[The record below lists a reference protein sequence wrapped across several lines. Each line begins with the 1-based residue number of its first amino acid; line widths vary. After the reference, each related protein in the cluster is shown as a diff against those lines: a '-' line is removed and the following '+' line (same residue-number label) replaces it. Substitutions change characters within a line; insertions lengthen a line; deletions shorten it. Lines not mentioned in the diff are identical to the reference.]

1 MTDRGS
7 RGISPILGIVVTA
20 GMLLAGAFAIL
31 RTRGRDAGTAPGAAS
46 AEHVLEGLL
55 SGAPEPSS
63 SATGGAGKRVPDGA
77 SLKEAIE
84 FARPHMTNSVGRLDI
99 GTALLALWAS
109 QHLEWDSLQSLT
121 ETSPALFRKDPEA
134 ERGKRLCASGVISE
148 IRAEKTLARRL
159 GEDRPEPL
167 IERPTSTVPNSLSAL
182 SPPLANS
189 AAPAPELEI
198 DPWLS
203 EDWSVPGGGKL
214 FFATLVVRP
223 PGAATEPQGH
233 PTPSAL
239 KDQLVVEVVAT
250 KSSGSLVDGSEAT
263 VCGILTG
270 VALPAAGAAPPSLG
284 ETPQHRIVGLFDL
297 PENRARPTARGN
309 AG

>member
-1 MTDRGS
+1 MARGS
-7 RGISPILGIVVTA
+7 RGISPILGIAVTA
-20 GMLLAGAFAIL
+20 GMLLAGTFAIL
-31 RTRGRDAGTAPGAAS
+31 RTRGRDPGNGSAGPTAS

-63 SATGGAGKRVPDGA
+63 SATGMAGKRVPDGA

-84 FARPHMTNSVGRLDI
+84 FARPHMTNSVGRLDV

-109 QHLEWDSLQSLT
+109 QHLEWDSLQSLV

-134 ERGKRLCASGVISE
+134 ERGKRLCASGVISG

-159 GEDRPEPL
+159 SEDRSEPL
-167 IERPTSTVPNSLSAL
+167 IERPTGAVPTSLSAPYA
-182 SPPLANS
+182 SATAPL
-189 AAPAPELEI
+189 PELDL

-223 PGAATEPQGH
+223 PGAATEQQARPS
-233 PTPSAL
+233 PSAL
-239 KDQLVVEVVAT
+239 KDQLVVEIIAT
-250 KSSGSLVDGSEAT
+250 KSSGTLVDGSEAT
-263 VCGILTG
+263 ACGILTG
-270 VALPAAGAAPPSLG
+270 VTLPAAGAAPPSLG
-284 ETPQHRIVGLFDL
+284 DTPQHRVVGLFDL
-297 PENRARPTARGN
+297 PENRAHATARGT